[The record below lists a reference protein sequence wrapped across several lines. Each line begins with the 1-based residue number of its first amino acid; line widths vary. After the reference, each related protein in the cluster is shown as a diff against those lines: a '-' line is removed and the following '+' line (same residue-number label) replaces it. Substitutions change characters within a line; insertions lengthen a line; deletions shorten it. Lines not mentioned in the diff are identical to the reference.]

1 MLEPTALAL
10 VSNVALQD
18 QEVSFRNAAPDS
30 VAWSVREQPRA
41 AAVRLSAFDGG
52 GAAALS
58 DKPRPPLRI
67 LTQ

>member
-10 VSNVALQD
+10 VSNVALRD

-52 GAAALS
+52 AAALS